1 MPDKETICNSIYR
14 IFLIIGTDV
23 ACFTSNRSMNFSF
36 TCEWFLV
43 FQVEPTFCQ
52 IGLKRSP
59 EELSTSITV
68 KQSDPVIGWTFAPL
82 CKTSL
87 LVSVSSSRQLD
98 VRFGKNYCTDL
109 LRTNFVLNVFFSVPS
124 PPSSSPDSILEQ
136 DKHVYLN
143 ILYFFSFESLFSWFQ
158 FRKQIDN
165 SFPLLVLQRL
175 SDLIVVYYLI

>member
-14 IFLIIGTDV
+14 IFLIRGTDV
-23 ACFTSNRSMNFSF
+23 ACFTSNRSTNFSF

-109 LRTNFVLNVFFSVPS
+109 LRTNFVLNVFFSCSLS
-124 PPSSSPDSILEQ
+124 PLILPRQ
-136 DKHVYLN
+136 HPGTRQTCLFKH
-143 ILYFFSFESLFSWFQ
+143 
-158 FRKQIDN
+158 
-165 SFPLLVLQRL
+165 LVLFLFWKFIQ
-175 SDLIVVYYLI
+175 LISVQKTGW